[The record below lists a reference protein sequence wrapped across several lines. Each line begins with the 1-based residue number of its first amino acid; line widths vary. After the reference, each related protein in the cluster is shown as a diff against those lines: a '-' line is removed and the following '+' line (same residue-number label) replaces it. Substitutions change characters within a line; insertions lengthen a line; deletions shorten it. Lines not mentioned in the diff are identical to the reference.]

1 MARIVIA
8 PPRIILTDARLPN
21 LPPNR
26 LVQWLRDSVWT
37 RHIPVIVMAHGPGPV
52 FTPPVLSTKEELAA
66 HAPRTTGVLVRP
78 FPLDAM
84 LNEVRRLLRI
94 EIAERNLPD
103 TVGTGR

>member
-37 RHIPVIVMAHGPGPV
+37 RHIPVIVMAHD
-52 FTPPVLSTKEELAA
+52 TDAELAA
-66 HAPRTTGVLVRP
+66 HAPRTTGVLVKP
-78 FPLDAM
+78 VSLDAM